1 MDNHRRPS
9 GDNPRFSA
17 PTSMIAGLAPDFS
30 LTGRVALVTGSGRG
44 LGLAIARG
52 LAGAGAHVV
61 LNGRDAGRL
70 APARTAILD
79 AGGDASLAPF
89 DVADHAAAARAV
101 AEIAEERGRLDVL
114 VNNVGVRNR
123 KTIAAFTLEEIRALL
138 DADLIGA
145 LVLARESAKPMI
157 ARKWGRIINITSIA
171 GIIARPD
178 DGVYTAAKGGLTALT
193 KALAAELGPHAITA
207 NAIAPGFFATETNAP
222 MIADPAIGPVYAAR
236 TMLGRW
242 ARPEEIAGAVVFL
255 ASDAASFVT
264 GHVLVVDGGT
274 TSAF

>member
-1 MDNHRRPS
+1 
-9 GDNPRFSA
+9 
-17 PTSMIAGLAPDFS
+17 MISGLAPDFS
-30 LTGRVALVTGSGRG
+30 LAGRVALITGSARG
-44 LGLAIARG
+44 LGLAIAKG

-61 LNGRDAGRL
+61 LNGRHASRL
-70 APARTAILD
+70 APALSAIKA
-79 AGGDASLAPF
+79 AGGDASLAAF

-101 AEIAEERGRLDVL
+101 GEIAQQHGRLDVL

-123 KTIAAFTLEEIRALL
+123 KTIAAFTLDEIRALI

-145 LVLARESAKPMI
+145 LVLARESAKPMT

-171 GIIARPD
+171 AIIARPD
-178 DGVYTAAKGGLTALT
+178 DGVYAAAKGGLTALT
-193 KALAAELGPHAITA
+193 KALAAELGRHGITA
-207 NAIAPGFFATETNAP
+207 NAIAPGFFATETNAA

-242 ARPEEIAGAVVFL
+242 ADPAEIAGAAVFL